1 MNPALGGV
9 ASSVSCLQEELLK
22 QNIQSE
28 IIDSIERANDLVNK
42 SSAAIIAHG
51 LWQWPGEVALKRFKK
66 SKAPYLVFPH
76 GMLDPWF
83 KKTYPFKHIK
93 KQLYWWWKQRE
104 ILKYAQAVCF
114 TTEEERAL
122 ARKTFFPYQ
131 ANEVVT
137 GIGVNDPPQACLK
150 QKEHF
155 LAKYPDLKGKRML
168 LYLGRFH
175 PKKGVDLLIQ
185 EWKKK
190 QKDKKDIT
198 LVLGGPLSPSSPF
211 IEKLKN
217 LSYDCSNICWTGM
230 LEGKDKWTALRLA
243 DALILPSHQE
253 NFGMVVAEAC
263 SVGKPVLLT
272 NKVNLWREIESTH
285 AGIVAEDNAK
295 GISEMLSAWSEGRIQ
310 GAEKNA
316 LRCFQDHLHVKNAAR
331 RLIEVIQDASPKSK
345 RSSDC

>member
-1 MNPALGGV
+1 MDPALGGV
-9 ASSVSCLQEELLK
+9 ASSVCCLQEQLLR
-22 QNIQSE
+22 QNFQSE
-28 IIDSIERANDLVNK
+28 IIDSIEQANDQVNR
-42 SSAAIIAHG
+42 SSATIIAHG
-51 LWQWPGEVALKRFKK
+51 LWQWPGEVALKRFKN

-93 KQLYWWWKQRE
+93 KQMYWWWKQRE

-114 TTEEERAL
+114 TTEEERVL

-137 GIGVNDPPQACLK
+137 GIGVSEPPPACSK
-150 QKEHF
+150 QKEEF
-155 LAKYPDLKGKRML
+155 LAKYPNLKGKRML

-185 EWKKK
+185 EWNKK
-190 QKDKKDIT
+190 QKNKKDIT

-217 LSYDCSNICWTGM
+217 LSYGCSNICWTGM
-230 LEGKDKWTALRLA
+230 LDSKDKWTALRLA

-253 NFGMVVAEAC
+253 NYGMVVAEAC

-272 NKVNLWREIESTH
+272 NKVNLWREIESTC
-285 AGIVAEDNAK
+285 AGMVAEDNAE
-295 GISEMLSAWSEGRIQ
+295 GISKMLNAWDEGRIQ
-310 GAEKNA
+310 GTEKSA
-316 LRCFQDHLHVKNAAR
+316 LRCFRDHLHVKNAAS
-331 RLIEVIQDASPKSK
+331 RLIDVVQGASLKVP
-345 RSSDC
+345 

>member
-1 MNPALGGV
+1 MDPALGGV
-9 ASSVSCLQEELLK
+9 ASSVCCLQEQLLR
-22 QNIQSE
+22 QNFQSE
-28 IIDSIERANDLVNK
+28 IIDSIEQANDQVNR
-42 SSAAIIAHG
+42 SSATIIAHG
-51 LWQWPGEVALKRFKK
+51 LWQWPGEVALKRFKN

-93 KQLYWWWKQRE
+93 KQMYWWWKQRE

-114 TTEEERAL
+114 TTEEERVL

-137 GIGVNDPPQACLK
+137 GIGVSEPPPACSK
-150 QKEHF
+150 QKEEF
-155 LAKYPDLKGKRML
+155 LAKYPNLKGKRML

-185 EWKKK
+185 EWNKK
-190 QKDKKDIT
+190 QKNKKDIT

-217 LSYDCSNICWTGM
+217 LSYGCSNICWTGM
-230 LEGKDKWTALRLA
+230 LDGKDKWTALRLA

-253 NFGMVVAEAC
+253 NYGMVVAEAC

-272 NKVNLWREIESTH
+272 NKVNLWREIESTC
-285 AGIVAEDNAK
+285 AGMVAEDNAE
-295 GISEMLSAWSEGRIQ
+295 GISKMLNAWDEGRIQ
-310 GAEKNA
+310 GTEKSA
-316 LRCFQDHLHVKNAAR
+316 LRCFQDHLHVKNAAS
-331 RLIEVIQDASPKSK
+331 RLIDVVQGASLKVP
-345 RSSDC
+345 

>member
-1 MNPALGGV
+1 MDPALGGV
-9 ASSVSCLQEELLK
+9 ASSVCCLQEQLLR
-22 QNIQSE
+22 QNFQSE
-28 IIDSIERANDLVNK
+28 IIDSIEQANDQVNR
-42 SSAAIIAHG
+42 SSATIIAHG
-51 LWQWPGEVALKRFKK
+51 LWQWPGEVALKRFKN

-93 KQLYWWWKQRE
+93 KQMYWWWKQRE

-114 TTEEERAL
+114 TTEEERVL

-137 GIGVNDPPQACLK
+137 GIGVSEPPPACSK
-150 QKEHF
+150 QKEDF
-155 LAKYPDLKGKRML
+155 LAKYPILKGKRML

-185 EWKKK
+185 EWNKK
-190 QKDKKDIT
+190 QKNKKDIT

-217 LSYDCSNICWTGM
+217 LSYGCSNICWTGM
-230 LEGKDKWTALRLA
+230 LDGKDKWTALRLA

-253 NFGMVVAEAC
+253 NYGMVVAEAC

-272 NKVNLWREIESTH
+272 NKVNLWREIESTC
-285 AGIVAEDNAK
+285 AGMVAEDNAE
-295 GISEMLSAWSEGRIQ
+295 GISKMLNAWDEGRIH
-310 GAEKNA
+310 GTEKSA
-316 LRCFQDHLHVKNAAR
+316 LRCFRDHLHVKNAAS
-331 RLIEVIQDASPKSK
+331 RLIDVVQGASLKVP
-345 RSSDC
+345 

>member
-9 ASSVSCLQEELLK
+9 ASSVTCLQEELLK
-22 QNIQSE
+22 QNFQSE
-28 IIDSIERANDLVNK
+28 IIDSIEQANDLVNR
-42 SSAAIIAHG
+42 SRATIIAHG
-51 LWQWPGEVALKRFKK
+51 LWQWPGELALKRFKK

-114 TTEEERAL
+114 TTEEERVL

-137 GIGVNDPPQACLK
+137 GIGVSEPPPACLM
-150 QKEHF
+150 QKEEF
-155 LAKYPDLKGKRML
+155 FAKYPNLKGKRML

-185 EWKKK
+185 EWKNT
-190 QKDKKDIT
+190 QKNKNDIS
-198 LVLGGPLSPSSPF
+198 LVLGGPLSPSTPF

-217 LSYDCSNICWTGM
+217 LSSDCLNICWTGM

-253 NFGMVVAEAC
+253 NYGMVVAEAC

-272 NKVNLWREIESTH
+272 NKVNLWREIESSH
-285 AGIVAEDNAK
+285 AGMVAEDNAE
-295 GISEMLSAWSEGRIQ
+295 GISEMLSAWDDRRVQ
-310 GAEKNA
+310 GTEESA
-316 LRCFQDHLHVKNAAR
+316 LKCFQDHLHVKNAAR
-331 RLIEVIQDASPKSK
+331 RLMDVVQDASSKAK
-345 RSSDC
+345 RSSDS